1 MWTARQ
7 RLGLGV
13 LALGVLAVG
22 GVRWATNP
30 RYVADPQP
38 AGAEKQLV
46 ERVDPNE
53 ADAATLAA
61 LPGIGMSV
69 AGRIIDYR
77 EKFAAENG
85 GGRRAFKRLEDLK
98 EVRGIGDATIQTMSP
113 YLEFDE

>member
-13 LALGVLAVG
+13 LALGVAAVG
-22 GVRWATNP
+22 AVRWAMNP

-38 AGAEKQLV
+38 VGAENELV

-69 AGRIIDYR
+69 AGRIVEYR
-77 EKFAAENG
+77 EKHAAEKG
-85 GGRRAFKRLEDLK
+85 GGRAFKRLEDLK
-98 EVRGIGDATIQTMSP
+98 EVKGIGDATIQTMAP
-113 YLEFDE
+113 YLEFEE